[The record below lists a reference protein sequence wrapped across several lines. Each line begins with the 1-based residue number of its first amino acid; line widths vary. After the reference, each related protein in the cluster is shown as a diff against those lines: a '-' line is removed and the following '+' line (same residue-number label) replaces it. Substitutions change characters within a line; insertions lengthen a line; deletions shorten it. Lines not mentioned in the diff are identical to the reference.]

1 MGILVVI
8 GLAFVLL
15 FIGGFFV
22 YFLKS
27 SLNTEDSTSVDPVP
41 QEDWSLEEKSP

>member
-1 MGILVVI
+1 VGILVVI

-15 FIGGFFV
+15 GIGGFFV

-27 SLNTEDSTSVDPVP
+27 SLNTSDSTTIDPVP
-41 QEDWSLEEKSP
+41 EDDHHTS

>member
-1 MGILVVI
+1 MGILVVV

-15 FIGGFFV
+15 GIGGFFI

-27 SLNTEDSTSVDPVP
+27 SLNTKDSKTIDPVP
-41 QEDWSLEEKSP
+41 DDDHHTSQ